1 MAEQRYFLPL
11 RMKFLILFVLLI
23 TVPYVVSGVFTYRKY
38 SADVDRNMRDSTL
51 KIMEQMNLNLDRY
64 IKDIDRLTQAPLYD
78 PDVLGILLRHGG
90 SYNSDLYL
98 SVEEKSKMNLFLSSS
113 TSERPEINGI
123 MIFTN
128 DGGLFS
134 SSVNSIGTYWS
145 SGHGD
150 WMAGVKNLG
159 GGLVIVP
166 PHSAHYYLQPLEV
179 VSIARVIVHPETR
192 VPLGIIKVDLTMEGF
207 QRVLSLVGFT
217 PNSRFFVYNRDEVL
231 LYPFEPG
238 NNQDWSFEQVTHNT
252 PEHIVSTVFS
262 NYSKLSLVGHIP
274 LDDLRRDAQELTT
287 FTVIISV
294 ISLIAAYGIA
304 VFISNRLVKPIRHL
318 QSRMKLVQS
327 GSFQVKAA
335 VVSHDE
341 IGQLSIAF
349 NTMVDELNRLVRE
362 VYETRIRER
371 EAELSALQ
379 SQINPHFLY
388 NTLESINMLALHN
401 QQLQISDIAT
411 SLGKL
416 LRYTVGKMER
426 PVTLRDEL
434 LFVDH
439 YLQIQSFRL
448 KDRLHAE
455 IDIEPLYEDCL
466 VPKLILQPLIE
477 NVIEHALKKEQVT
490 TIHVTAYFQNDD
502 LIIKIND
509 NGIGLTEQQIQ
520 EIEKQINSKN
530 PVQQEPEH
538 FDKVNKGF
546 GLRNV
551 HQRLKIIYGDNYGLF
566 IDKDVSEGSSFMLKL
581 PV

>member
-1 MAEQRYFLPL
+1 MAKQRYFLPM
-11 RMKFLILFVLLI
+11 RMKFLLFFILLI
-23 TVPYVVSGVFTYRKY
+23 TVPYCISGIFTYRKY

-51 KIMEQMNLNLDRY
+51 KIMEQMNVNMDRY
-64 IKDIDRLTQAPLYD
+64 VKDIDRVTQAPLYD
-78 PDVLGILLRHGG
+78 QEVLGILLQHGG
-90 SYNSDLYL
+90 RYNPELYL
-98 SVEEKSKMNLFLSSS
+98 SVEERGKINLFLSSS

-123 MIFTN
+123 MIFTK

-134 SSVNSIGTYWS
+134 SSVNSIKTYWNYEEN
-145 SGHGD
+145 D
-150 WMAGVKNLG
+150 WMAGVEKLG

-166 PHSAHYYLQPLEV
+166 PHSADYYFQPLKV

-192 VPLGIIKVDLTMEGF
+192 VPIGIIKVDLTMEGF
-207 QRVLSLVGFT
+207 QRVLSVVDFT
-217 PNSRFFVYNRDEVL
+217 PNSRFFVYNRDRVL
-231 LYPFEPG
+231 LYPFELSDSPEL
-238 NNQDWSFEQVTHNT
+238 SFEQVTRNT
-252 PEHIVSTVFS
+252 PDYIVSNVFS

-274 LDDLRRDAQELTT
+274 LADLRKDAQELTT

-304 VFISNRLVKPIRHL
+304 VLISNRLVKPIRHL

-327 GSFQVKAA
+327 GAFKAKAA
-335 VVSHDE
+335 VVAHDE
-341 IGQLSIAF
+341 IGQLTIAF

-362 VYETRIRER
+362 VYETRIRES

-401 QQLQISDIAT
+401 QQLQISDTVT

-416 LRYTVGKMER
+416 LRYTVEKMER

-434 LFVDH
+434 LFVEH

-448 KDRLHAE
+448 KDKLHAE
-455 IDIEPLYEDCL
+455 IEIEPSYEDCW

-477 NVIEHALKKEQVT
+477 NVIEHALKKESVT
-490 TIHVTAYFQNDD
+490 IRVSAYFQNDD
-502 LIIKIND
+502 LVITVKD
-509 NGIGLTEQQIQ
+509 NGIGLTEQQIH
-520 EIEKQINSKN
+520 EIEQRINRKN
-530 PVQQEPEH
+530 PMQQELDH

-551 HQRLKIIYGDNYGLF
+551 HQRLKIIYGDQYGVF
-566 IDKDVSEGSSFMLKL
+566 IDKGVEEGASFMLKI